1 MQKDLIVYA
10 GDDECLFWALEKQLE
25 SHGYDLEWSKD
36 ATPIVE
42 DWICDGCRLLILDA
56 DLTTAAG
63 LEFLQSVKARDM
75 GTPVIVI
82 TDNKT
87 LTNVGVARL
96 NGAET
101 LFFKPLIGFEPL
113 KEVIERAFSRL
124 HRWNHVLHERAEA
137 AKVRKSL
144 PGMNS
149 RAREIPTTTDSQQG

>member
-1 MQKDLIVYA
+1 MQKDLILYA
-10 GDDECLFWALEKQLE
+10 GDDECLLWALERQLE
-25 SHGYDLEWSKD
+25 SRGYDLQWSKD
-36 ATPIVE
+36 ATSIAE
-42 DWICDGCRLLILDA
+42 DWICDGRRLLILDG

-96 NGAET
+96 NGAEA
-101 LFFKPLIGFEPL
+101 LFFKPLTDFEPL

-124 HRWNHVLHERAEA
+124 RRWNHVLHERAE
-137 AKVRKSL
+137 SL
-144 PGMNS
+144 PRHKCLG
-149 RAREIPTTTDSQQG
+149 